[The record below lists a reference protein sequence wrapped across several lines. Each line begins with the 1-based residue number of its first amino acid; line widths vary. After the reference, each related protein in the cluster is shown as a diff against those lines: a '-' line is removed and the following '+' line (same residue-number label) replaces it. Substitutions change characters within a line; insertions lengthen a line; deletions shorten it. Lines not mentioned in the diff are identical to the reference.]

1 MAEIDIQ
8 EKRGQ
13 PMWAWILGILALLV
27 VAGVIWAVTRNGDR
41 VDDRAMERDTVP
53 ATTPPPNS
61 EADRAEDAVLAHAVF
76 GESPLPAELV
86 RFTTS

>member
-1 MAEIDIQ
+1 VAEIDIQ

-27 VAGVIWAVTRNGDR
+27 LAGVIWAVTRNGDR

-53 ATTPPPNS
+53 ATQMPNS
-61 EADRAEDAVLAHAVF
+61 GVDHAADAVLAYAMFDETPVQF
-76 GESPLPAELV
+76 APA
-86 RFTTS
+86 R